1 MWCPFFFNNDTM
13 NAKLQTNRGTK
24 VRQKRF
30 IRHREDILPKLVLA
44 PTFVAAIVFFY
55 GFILWTV
62 WISFTNSRI
71 LPNYKLAGFAQYI
84 TLFVREPRWWV
95 AIKNLFVFS
104 GLFIFL
110 CILLGLLLAIF
121 LDQRIRAEGF
131 LRTIYLYPMALSF
144 IVTGAIWKW
153 ILNPNLG
160 LERLVQQIGFT
171 SFTFRWL
178 VDSKM
183 AIYTIVI
190 AAVWQSTGFV
200 MALFLAG
207 LRGIDNAI
215 IQAAQVDGATL
226 PRIYRSI
233 VVPIMRPVF
242 LSSVVILS
250 HIAIKSFDLVMV
262 LTQGGPGIATDMPA
276 TFMYS
281 FSFRYDRL
289 ALGAASA
296 VVMYLAVMAF
306 IVPYLYSELRGT
318 RNA

>member
-1 MWCPFFFNNDTM
+1 M
-13 NAKLQTNRGTK
+13 
-24 VRQKRF
+24 RQKRSL
-30 IRHREDILPKLVLA
+30 RRSDDILPKLVLA
-44 PTFVAAIVFFY
+44 PTMAAAIVFIY

-62 WISFTNSRI
+62 WISLTNSKI
-71 LPNYKLAGFAQYI
+71 LPNYKLVGFVQYVTLFAQ
-84 TLFVREPRWWV
+84 EPRWWV

-104 GLFIFL
+104 ALFIFL

-131 LRTIYLYPMALSF
+131 FRTVYLYPMALSF

-153 ILNPNLG
+153 MLNPNLG
-160 LERLVQQIGFT
+160 LERLVRQLGF
-171 SFTFRWL
+171 SGFTFRWL
-178 VDSKM
+178 VDPRM

-207 LRGIDNAI
+207 LRGIDNSL

-226 PRIYRSI
+226 PRIYTSI
-233 VVPIMRPVF
+233 LIPIMRPVF

-281 FSFRYDRL
+281 FAFRYDRL

-306 IVPYLYSELRGT
+306 IIPYLYSELRGT